1 MMSFLI
7 DAIGSKILALIE
19 EQLVE
24 HEPAMQALILA
35 EMQSLGTD
43 FINFV
48 EEKISSLETSAK
60 N

>member
-1 MMSFLI
+1 MSFLI
-7 DAIGSKILALIE
+7 DAIGSKILSVIE
-19 EQLVE
+19 EQLLE

-35 EMQSLGTD
+35 ELQSLGTD

-48 EEKISSLETSAK
+48 EGKISSLESSAK